1 MWATTLMVNS
11 VREDSV
17 VLKRTYSAIMN
28 AYVHFTKVV
37 MSFLGTFFLYI
48 YEIWEHLSMIF
59 ADISYTDKYFTWEGT
74 NIDMKINIV
83 GDMHVFFCNIDNNSD
98 GQLCSGGFGGLEK
111 DL

>member
-17 VLKRTYSAIMN
+17 VMKRTYSAIMN
-28 AYVHFTKVV
+28 GYVHFTKVV
-37 MSFLGTFFLYI
+37 ISFLGTFFLYI

-83 GDMHVFFCNIDNNSD
+83 GDMHMFFCNIDNNSD

>member
-17 VLKRTYSAIMN
+17 VMKRTYSAIMN
-28 AYVHFTKVV
+28 GYVHFTKVV
-37 MSFLGTFFLYI
+37 ISFLGTFFLYI

>member
-1 MWATTLMVNS
+1 MVNS

-17 VLKRTYSAIMN
+17 VLKRTYSAIVN
-28 AYVHFTKVV
+28 GYVRFTKVGI
-37 MSFLGTFFLYI
+37 SLLGTFLLYI

-59 ADISYTDKYFTWEGT
+59 ADISFTDKYFSWEGT

-83 GDMHVFFCNIDNNSD
+83 CDKHVFFCNIDNNSD
-98 GQLCSGGFGGLEK
+98 GQLCSGGFGGPEK